1 MPSSI
6 GLTPL
11 GPRYVK
17 VANAIRED
25 LVRGEF
31 QPGQRLKTNELATRY
46 DTGLNTVREALQQ
59 LNGEGWIILAPNRGA
74 VVRPLT
80 TKVIVDIYEMREAL
94 EVCTARG
101 FVDSASNKD
110 IRELSEIQDRF
121 DEAAR
126 QGDDIEC
133 SVLNGTFHRFIN
145 QRAGNDEIT
154 KIIENYGRLMSSIR
168 RYVGYGRE
176 RADQVIKDHR
186 KLIEAFRLRDA
197 DMAANIT
204 SEHLKTSCADILAN
218 YVTEVDQVAGSFMSD
233 AVGA

>member
-1 MPSSI
+1 MPPNI

-101 FVDSASNKD
+101 FVD
-110 IRELSEIQDRF
+110 
-121 DEAAR
+121 
-126 QGDDIEC
+126 DIEC

-145 QRAGNDEIT
+145 QRAGNAEIT

-186 KLIEAFRLRDA
+186 QLIEAFRLRDA